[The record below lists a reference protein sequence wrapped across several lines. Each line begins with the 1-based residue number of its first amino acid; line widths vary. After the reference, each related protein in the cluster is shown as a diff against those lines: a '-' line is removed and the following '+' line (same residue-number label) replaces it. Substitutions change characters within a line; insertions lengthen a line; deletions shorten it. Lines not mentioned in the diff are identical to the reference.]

1 MKKILL
7 SAAFSGLAIAAVNAQ
22 QHFYDDF
29 SSGNMNNWT
38 LTDSDSDGSNWMIRD
53 YDDGVQEE
61 HASSASWNPSTESP
75 AGALNPDNWMVSPAI
90 NLGSASGTTELRWKV
105 YGQDQSYADENY
117 TVYVATASDIAT
129 LGASG
134 TNFNEV
140 VGTSAGYMDRSIDVS
155 AFNGQTI
162 YVAFRH
168 HNVSDMFRLN
178 IDDIEVV
185 TLMADDI
192 QMVSHSINAVVQA
205 GNLNITGT
213 IKNNGSNAI
222 NSFDLTYDAGAGVVS
237 ETINQTI
244 ASGATYNF
252 SHSTPLNAT
261 VAGSPYTIDIC
272 AVLTGDLDNTN
283 DCVTAN
289 VSVVSSIVDKYVV
302 LEEKTGTWC
311 QYCPSGAAAMDAV
324 TIGESK
330 AIGIAIH
337 NSDPMAIASYDS
349 GSANF
354 PDFTGYPYAAADR
367 AVGAHAASMQSS
379 FDARENEI
387 AAGSVAVTAVE
398 NGNNIDVEATVTAV
412 ANLSGDYRIAVVL
425 VEDDVTGSGSG
436 WLQVNAFSGSTS
448 VPHTTP
454 DGQNF
459 NWQNLDPNVDVSAVF
474 GGYDHVARALA
485 DNQINGAAG
494 SLPAT
499 MTDGQ
504 SYSHTYSIAK
514 DAAWDLTK
522 MHAVAMFVDN
532 ATGEVINAGK
542 SGYITVGLQENEV
555 SNFETSIYPNPTNG
569 MTNVAISLNEAS
581 DVALQ
586 VIDAQGKVV
595 FNAPTANL
603 AAGQFMYNVDL
614 SEVPNGFYFAKIV
627 VNNEVKTMKISV
639 SK

>member
-38 LTDSDSDGSNWMIRD
+38 LTDDDGDGFDWSVVD

-61 HASSASWNPSTESP
+61 HASSSSWDNGTI
-75 AGALNPDNWMVSPAI
+75 LNPDNWMVNTTAI
-90 NLGSASGTTELRWKV
+90 DLSGVTGTTELRWKV
-105 YGQDQSYADENY
+105 YGQDQAYADENY
-117 TVYVATASDIAT
+117 SVYVATASDIAT

-134 TNFNEV
+134 TNFTEV
-140 VGTSAGYMDRSIDVS
+140 VGTSTGYMERSLDVS
-155 AFNGQTI
+155 ALNGSMI

-185 TLMADDI
+185 TLLADDI
-192 QMVSHSINAVVQA
+192 QMVSHSVSAVVQA

-213 IKNNGSNAI
+213 IKNNGANTV
-222 NSFDLTYDAGAGVVS
+222 NSFELSYDAGAGVVS
-237 ETINQTI
+237 ETVNQTI
-244 ASGATYNF
+244 APGATYDF
-252 SHSTPLNAT
+252 THSTPLNAT
-261 VAGSPYTIDIC
+261 VAGSPYSIDVC
-272 AVLTGDLDNTN
+272 ATNGDDLNNSN

-337 NSDPMAIASYDS
+337 NSDPMAVASYDS

-354 PDFTGYPYAAADR
+354 PDFGGYPYAAADR
-367 AVGAHAASMQSS
+367 AVGAHAASMQTS
-379 FDARENEI
+379 FDARENVV
-387 AAGSVAVTAVE
+387 ASGSVAVTATE

-425 VEDDVTGSGSG
+425 VEDDVTGTGND

-454 DGQNF
+454 DGQTF
-459 NWQNLDPNVDVSAVF
+459 NWQNLDANVDVSTVF

-499 MTDGQ
+499 MTDG
-504 SYSHTYSIAK
+504 SDYSHTYSIAK

-522 MHAVAMFVDN
+522 MKAVAMFVDN

-542 SGYITVGLQENEV
+542 SGYVTVGLNENEL
-555 SNFETSIYPNPTNG
+555 SNFETSVYPNPTNG
-569 MTNVAISLNEAS
+569 LANVVISLEEAANVS
-581 DVALQ
+581 MQ
-586 VIDAQGKVV
+586 VVDLNGKVV
-595 FNAPTANL
+595 FNKGAENL
-603 AAGQFMYNVDL
+603 SAGQFMYNVDL
-614 SEVPNGFYFAKIV
+614 SEVPNGFYFAKVV
-627 VNNEVKTMKISV
+627 VNNVVKTIKISV